1 MTRIYMQTLFNRFKR
16 AELKGDKKMKT
27 NIKKIMV
34 ALALAVVIKAG
45 AQAAVSDSLTITI
58 TPNAFYAVDIDTD
71 NVNLDM
77 GTVTLGASTQTVRP
91 STVTIQSTYAQTDLR
106 LQGTISG
113 WTFDSN
119 TASNEQDALATWA
132 TFTSIARSSAPAQS
146 GDYFAGTNPG
156 SSGSDVVDTTD
167 RYVGSSVG
175 DGTTNLFENNGD
187 FDAQDMDARA
197 PNHQS
202 HLWLNFRLPNATS
215 NNSAKTVT
223 ITLTAVAID

>member
-1 MTRIYMQTLFNRFKR
+1 MKR
-16 AELKGDKKMKT
+16 TMKT
-27 NIKKIMV
+27 LM
-34 ALALAVVIKAG
+34 ALAIGLAMFKHAH
-45 AQAAVSDSLTITI
+45 AAVSDSLTVTI

-91 STVTIQSTYAQTDLR
+91 STVTIQSTYAQTDLK
-106 LQGTISG
+106 LIGAIAGG
-113 WTFDSN
+113 WSFDTN